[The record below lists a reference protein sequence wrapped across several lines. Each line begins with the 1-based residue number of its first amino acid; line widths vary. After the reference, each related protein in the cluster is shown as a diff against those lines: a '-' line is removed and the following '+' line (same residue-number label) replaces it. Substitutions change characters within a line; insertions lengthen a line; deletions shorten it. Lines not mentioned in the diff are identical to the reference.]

1 MEEEMAATGGIPQQD
16 TGPLEGPAAPGSG
29 LRWRRVFP
37 GEERQL
43 GVLRRWLAS
52 LLPDCPARDDVTS
65 GATELGSNALVH
77 TASGQGGWFTVEITW
92 HKSAVRV
99 AVADCGAPAGPRVI
113 DNPEGEHGRGLLVV
127 RELSART
134 GACGD
139 ERGRLVW
146 ADVPWDAGDAEP
158 ASPQDRYEA
167 AIRDGQGGLASRFA
181 GGRRAGEGGG
191 RGDGRAGLASRFA
204 GVPAWFGRSTLQWWA
219 LAGGELVAAS
229 SAQELASLLGGVL
242 NHPPPWRPAARD
254 TACEDAKTA
263 RAAGRDQRPG
273 ILAPQFP
280 PGRALLPRDGLDG
293 TRRGGHGGP
302 RTLSGGC
309 RPGVSARRTVT
320 SGGLGF
326 PGARRSGGRR
336 A

>member
-1 MEEEMAATGGIPQQD
+1 MAATGGVPQQD

-65 GATELGSNALVH
+65 VATELGSNALVH

-167 AIRDGQGGLASRFA
+167 AIRDGQ
-181 GGRRAGEGGG
+181 
-191 RGDGRAGLASRFA
+191 AGLASRFA

-242 NHPPPWRPAARD
+242 NHPPPWRPAVRD
-254 TACEDAKTA
+254 TACEDTKTA

-320 SGGLGF
+320 SGGLGL
-326 PGARRSGGRR
+326 PAAASSGC
-336 A
+336 